1 MVNNNE
7 SFDIIIVGSGLLGQI
22 CALLCSKFNLKTL
35 LISKN
40 SINENA
46 LKEISFDDET
56 ARLLDS
62 IGAYSKINGLINMP
76 TYTDLMT
83 TDSTI
88 VQRSPVIKA
97 KNSFPSLMTFTP
109 GDIEEEM
116 LKSCS
121 EDPNIKVLDDF
132 IISHFES
139 GTNSYSLKNATSTIK
154 VEAPFLIC
162 SDESDE
168 FVNKKLNINY
178 DDLGYAREWL
188 IVDISLKSGDDLE
201 NVFRQI
207 CDPIRP
213 TSYVALSETRYRF
226 QFQLLTGEKKED
238 MCSIS
243 KVHDL
248 ISNWL
253 APHQYNIEYLTTFE
267 FKGRCANNFQTENIF
282 LIGKAAY
289 QIPPYAAQ
297 SLNSGIRDLVNLIWK
312 INLVANYKAKDKII
326 YTYNVERNAK
336 IRQTI
341 KSSIVLGQLIDSI
354 SVALQNNTPL
364 EEAIVPEAREQ
375 AFGKMDKLNGEI
387 NEPGIYNSLA
397 HDIYSGQRLAKN
409 IINKNN
415 IPIDTYRDIG
425 FNFAIISKD
434 NIFDHLE
441 NDTVRRLEELD
452 CKFLCNIQEIHLDP
466 NLTEALKSGDIIV
479 RPDMKIFGVSNDKL
493 TIEQM
498 CQDLLNQIT

>member
-7 SFDIIIVGSGLLGQI
+7 SFDIVIVGSGLLGQI

-62 IGAYSKINGLINMP
+62 IGAYSKINDLINMP
-76 TYTDLMT
+76 TYTDLVT

-97 KNSFPSLMTFTP
+97 KNSFPSLMTFIP
-109 GDIEEEM
+109 GDLEKEM

-121 EDPNIKVLDDF
+121 EDPNIKVLDNF

-139 GTNSYSLKNATSTIK
+139 GTNSYSLKNANSTIK

-188 IVDISLKSGDDLE
+188 IVDISLKNGDDLE

-213 TSYVALSETRYRF
+213 TSYIALSEIRYRF

-312 INLVANYKAKDKII
+312 INLITNYKAKDKII
-326 YTYNVERNAK
+326 YSYNVERNAN

-364 EEAIVPEAREQ
+364 EEAIAPEAREQ
-375 AFGKMDKLNGEI
+375 AFGKMSKFSDDV

-397 HDIYSGQRLAKN
+397 HDIYTGQRIVKN
-409 IINKNN
+409 LRDKNN
-415 IPIDTYRDIG
+415 TLIDMDKNIG
-425 FNFAIISKD
+425 FNFSIISKN

-441 NDTVRRLEELD
+441 HDTVSKLKELGF
-452 CKFLCNIQEIHLDP
+452 KFLCNIQEIDSDL
-466 NLTEALKSGDIIV
+466 NLTEVLTLGDIIV
-479 RPDMKIFGVSNDKL
+479 RPDMKIFGVSSDKL
-493 TIEQM
+493 SIEQM
-498 CQDLLNQIT
+498 CQDLLSQIT